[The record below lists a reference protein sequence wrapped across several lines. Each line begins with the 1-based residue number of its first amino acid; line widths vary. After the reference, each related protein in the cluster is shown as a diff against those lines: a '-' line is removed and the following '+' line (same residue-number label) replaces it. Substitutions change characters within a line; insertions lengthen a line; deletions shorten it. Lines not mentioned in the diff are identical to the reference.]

1 MAIRFR
7 QSDAR
12 SMGRNSSGVRGI
24 KLRKGDSVVGMAVAD
39 ESATLLTICADGI
52 GKRTPFGPNAV
63 GADTD
68 PANEADDVKSN
79 FSYRTQ
85 TRGGFGLRDIEV
97 RKRQTRVIGIV
108 SVNEDDEMMM
118 LTTGGKVQRV
128 KITQIP
134 INGRNTKGV
143 RIMKVDAN
151 DQLVAI
157 NRIPPEQI
165 VEEQAAAESVAAD
178 SIAAD
183 SVAADSAAAGN
194 AAAGN
199 DAAGNAAAPENG
211 ADGGPSA

>member
-1 MAIRFR
+1 
-7 QSDAR
+7 
-12 SMGRNSSGVRGI
+12 
-24 KLRKGDSVVGMAVAD
+24 
-39 ESATLLTICADGI
+39 
-52 GKRTPFGPNAV
+52 
-63 GADTD
+63 
-68 PANEADDVKSN
+68 
-79 FSYRTQ
+79 
-85 TRGGFGLRDIEV
+85 
-97 RKRQTRVIGIV
+97 
-108 SVNEDDEMMM
+108 MMM

-165 VEEQAAAESVAAD
+165 VEEQAAADSV
-178 SIAAD
+178 AAD

-199 DAAGNAAAPENG
+199 AAAPENG